1 MKSTRLI
8 CSSMDDC
15 HYMITETMP
24 NGNKLQVNST
34 ISYLKTSQV
43 NDHQSQT
50 AANRQEISKT
60 PDEIVYDAIFRLEA
74 SPEFLAKAGEA
85 CGMLLFKACK

>member
-1 MKSTRLI
+1 
-8 CSSMDDC
+8 
-15 HYMITETMP
+15 MITKTMP
-24 NGNKLQVNST
+24 NGIREQVNST
-34 ISYLKTSQV
+34 ISYSKTSQV

-50 AANRQEISKT
+50 AANRKEISKT
-60 PDEIVYDAIFRLEA
+60 PAEIVYNAIFKLEA

>member
-1 MKSTRLI
+1 MKSTRLK
-8 CSSMDDC
+8 CSSMNDL
-15 HYMITETMP
+15 HYMITESMP
-24 NGNKLQVNST
+24 NGIREQLNSS

-60 PDEIVYDAIFRLEA
+60 PDEIVCDAIFRLEA

>member
-1 MKSTRLI
+1 
-8 CSSMDDC
+8 MDDS

-24 NGNKLQVNST
+24 NGNRVQVNST
-34 ISYLKTSQV
+34 TSYLKTSQV
-43 NDHQSQT
+43 NGHQSQT
-50 AANRQEISKT
+50 AANRQEISKK